1 MHFLREKEHKIPIMS
16 ATQIDPCNVSHQPD
30 VVGNSIRNKKKYK
43 RTGPRGKIYQVMV
56 KTDSFSYNVKF
67 SDEGQNIAVSIPN
80 ACCLIDKTTKI
91 LDEDFQMTLKIMGWS
106 DIAITSL
113 MNKVLFPASGKWKTC
128 STIHFQTGQVVD
140 AY

>member
-1 MHFLREKEHKIPIMS
+1 MHFLRENKIPIMS
-16 ATQIDPCNVSHQPD
+16 ATQLDSCNVSQQPN
-30 VVGNSIRNKKKYK
+30 VVGNSTRNKKKNK
-43 RTGPRGKIYQVMV
+43 RNGPRGKIYQVMV
-56 KTDSFSYNVKF
+56 ETDSFSYKVKF
-67 SDEGQNIAVSIPN
+67 SDEGRNIAVSIPN
-80 ACCLIDKTTKI
+80 AQCLIDKTSQV

-113 MNKVLFPASGKWKTC
+113 MNKVLFPASGQWKTC